1 MKPNLILAGL
11 VALAVGQTSSATP
24 WVITDRTHPIEPT
37 NEIRLILIDQLSTLE
52 DELSSGLP
60 SSPATARAM
69 FLDRMTAQV
78 SAKIEKAHQDIVDAW
93 SLGATKVPAVV
104 VDRKY
109 VVYGDSNIERAL
121 SKIQLYRE
129 AHP

>member
-1 MKPNLILAGL
+1 MKPNVILVSL
-11 VALAVGQTSSATP
+11 VALAVGQTSSAMP
-24 WVITDRTHPIEPT
+24 WVITDSTHPIEPT
-37 NEIRLILIDQLSTLE
+37 NEIRLTLIDHLSELE
-52 DELSSGLP
+52 DELSSELP
-60 SSPATARAM
+60 PSPAAAQAM
-69 FLDRMTAQV
+69 FGERMTAQI
-78 SAKIEKAHQDIVDAW
+78 STKIEKAHQDIVDAW
-93 SLGATKVPAVV
+93 SLGVTKIPAVV

>member
-1 MKPNLILAGL
+1 MKPNLILVSL
-11 VALAVGQTSSATP
+11 VALAFGQTSSALP
-24 WVITDRTHPIEPT
+24 WVITDSTHPIEAT
-37 NEIRLILIDQLSTLE
+37 NEIRLILIDQLSALE

-60 SSPATARAM
+60 SSPAAAQAL
-69 FLDRMTAQV
+69 FDERMTAQM
-78 SAKIEKAHQDIVDAW
+78 STKIESAHQDIVDAW
-93 SLGATKVPAVV
+93 SQGVTKIPAVV